1 MKHTGKN
8 VVEVPT
14 VMHNWASLNHRLGKH
29 SEAEELYNKSLILRE
44 KYLGHRNTE
53 VASSLISLAA
63 VKVLLNHYEDARGLY
78 SRALT
83 MLKDIIGEDHQAV
96 AYTSTRLGV
105 LLETQKCYDEAIQH
119 FAEALVIDDRVYG
132 ERHEQV
138 QRSIGR
144 IQRAALKHA
153 QTLHTSKQL
162 VRWKAYIEEL
172 LKKYRFKWPE
182 RTGPDSR
189 TGFAVDTS
197 ADLLATP
204 QSISVAIDP
213 EASGPSDIKTETT
226 TSFQGFAPAVKD
238 HTGVD
243 LDSTL
248 HLNSSA
254 LQLNVD
260 SASRGPPGLPR
271 TAGAYSADPPSQEA
285 SGMKRYSSTDIPK
298 ASSSI
303 MGSSQNSEL
312 NFGQY
317 SGQLDGNQT
326 MAHAYSLVHD
336 NSQFGVANTSSLET
350 TISPRANQ
358 DIAYPIPAS

>member
-1 MKHTGKN
+1 MKGVHRRASE
-8 VVEVPT
+8 EVPFQ
-14 VMHNWASLNHRLGKH
+14 
-29 SEAEELYNKSLILRE
+29 
-44 KYLGHRNTE
+44 
-53 VASSLISLAA
+53 VAGTDGSGQQDRICCRYVCRSVGGSA
-63 VKVLLNHYEDARGLY
+63 VH
-78 SRALT
+78 
-83 MLKDIIGEDHQAV
+83 
-96 AYTSTRLGV
+96 
-105 LLETQKCYDEAIQH
+105 
-119 FAEALVIDDRVYG
+119 
-132 ERHEQV
+132 
-138 QRSIGR
+138 
-144 IQRAALKHA
+144 
-153 QTLHTSKQL
+153 
-162 VRWKAYIEEL
+162 
-172 LKKYRFKWPE
+172 P
-182 RTGPDSR
+182 
-189 TGFAVDTS
+189 
-197 ADLLATP
+197 
-204 QSISVAIDP
+204 VAIDP
-213 EASGPSDIKTETT
+213 EASGPSEIKTETT

-317 SGQLDGNQT
+317 SSQPEGNQT
-326 MAHAYSLVHD
+326 IAHAYSLVHD

-358 DIAYPIPAS
+358 DITYPIPAS